1 MACIGWPICGHQCQ
15 IKKMPLPTRQG
26 FWNTVIRHPFG
37 VLLLSLFLMLIL
49 APSTSLLK
57 NYLPDFHG
65 MVALAPLSL
74 LVIGASMLTLWK
86 RARHHAQH
94 MFAGAVVIV
103 VLMLG
108 SVVTHRALVPIQIVI
123 QILFLGYVLG
133 IVVRSVFK
141 AKVITSDVL
150 CGAVSVYLLVGV
162 LAGLVFVLIESFAP
176 GSFRVS
182 NWTTDAVAQQASF
195 IEDPGWLL
203 YFSFVTLTTVGY
215 GDVLP
220 ASAVARSASVLV
232 AVIGQVLLM
241 VQIARLVGMHVA
253 QGTDAKK

>member
-1 MACIGWPICGHQCQ
+1 MT
-15 IKKMPLPTRQG
+15 KQG
-26 FWNTVIRHPFG
+26 FWNAVGRHPFG
-37 VLLLSLFLMLIL
+37 VLLLALFFMLIISPSASLFGKWIP
-49 APSTSLLK
+49 A
-57 NYLPDFHG
+57 FHG

-94 MFAGAVVIV
+94 MFAGATVIV

-108 SVVTHRALVPIQIVI
+108 AVVTHHMFVPVQLIV
-123 QILFLGYVLG
+123 QILFLGYVLR
-133 IVVRSVFK
+133 IVVRAVFK
-141 AKVITSDVL
+141 AKIITTDIL

-162 LAGLVFVLIESFAP
+162 LAGLLFVLIEYFSP

-182 NWTTDAVAQQASF
+182 NWTTDPVAQQASF

-220 ASAVARSASVLV
+220 ASAVARSAAVLV

-253 QGTDAKK
+253 QETETKK

>member
-1 MACIGWPICGHQCQ
+1 M
-15 IKKMPLPTRQG
+15 TRQG
-26 FWNTVIRHPFG
+26 FWNTVARHPFG
-37 VLLLSLFLMLIL
+37 VLLSALFFMLIL
-49 APSTSLLK
+49 APSTSLFEK
-57 NYLPDFHG
+57 WIPEFYG

-74 LVIGASMLTLWK
+74 LVIGASMLILWK
-86 RARHHAQH
+86 RARHHARH

-108 SVVTHRALVPIQIVI
+108 NVVTHPALLPIQIVS
-123 QILFLGYVLG
+123 QTLFLGYVLG

-141 AKVITSDVL
+141 AKIITGDIL

-162 LAGLVFVLIESFAP
+162 LAGLVFVLIEYFSP

-182 NWTTDAVAQQASF
+182 NWGTDAVTQQASF
-195 IEDPGWLL
+195 IHDPGMLL

-220 ASAVARSASVLV
+220 ANAVARSASVLV

-253 QGTDAKK
+253 QGTDSKK

>member
-1 MACIGWPICGHQCQ
+1 M
-15 IKKMPLPTRQG
+15 TRQG
-26 FWNTVIRHPFG
+26 FWIAVSRHPFG
-37 VLLLSLFLMLIL
+37 VLLLALFLMLVL
-49 APSTSLLK
+49 APSTSLFGK
-57 NYLPDFHG
+57 WIPNFHG
-65 MVALAPLSL
+65 MVTLAPLSL
-74 LVIGASMLTLWK
+74 FVIGASMLTLWK
-86 RARHHAQH
+86 RAHHHARH
-94 MFAGAVVIV
+94 MFAGAVVLV
-103 VLMLG
+103 VLVLG
-108 SVVTHRALVPIQIVI
+108 SVLTHHKWIPIQLII

-141 AKVITSDVL
+141 AKIVTSDIL

-162 LAGLVFVLIESFAP
+162 LAGLMFVLIEYYAP

-182 NWTTDAVAQQASF
+182 NWTTDAAAQQASF
-195 IEDPGWLL
+195 IEDPGWLV

-232 AVIGQVLLM
+232 AVIGQVILM

-253 QGTDAKK
+253 QETDSRK

>member
-1 MACIGWPICGHQCQ
+1 M
-15 IKKMPLPTRQG
+15 TRQG
-26 FWNTVIRHPFG
+26 FWNTIGRHPFG
-37 VLLLSLFLMLIL
+37 VLLLALFLMLIL
-49 APSTSLLK
+49 APSTSLFGK
-57 NYLPDFHG
+57 WLPNFHG
-65 MVALAPLSL
+65 MVTLAPLSL
-74 LVIGASMLTLWK
+74 FVIGASMLTLWK
-86 RARHHAQH
+86 RAHHHARH
-94 MFAGAVVIV
+94 MFAGAAVLV
-103 VLMLG
+103 VLVLG
-108 SVVTHRALVPIQIVI
+108 SVLTHHKWIPIQLII

-141 AKVITSDVL
+141 AKIITSDIL

-162 LAGLVFVLIESFAP
+162 LAGLLFVLIEYYAP

-182 NWTTDAVAQQASF
+182 NWTTDAVTQQASF

-220 ASAVARSASVLV
+220 ASAIARSASVLV

-253 QGTDAKK
+253 QGTDSRK

>member
-1 MACIGWPICGHQCQ
+1 
-15 IKKMPLPTRQG
+15 MPLPTKKG
-26 FWNTVIRHPFG
+26 FWAAISRHPFG
-37 VLLLSLFLMLIL
+37 VLLLTLLMMLVL
-49 APSTSLLK
+49 APSTSLFGK
-57 NYLPDFHG
+57 YVPGFHG
-65 MVALAPLSL
+65 MVTLAPLSL
-74 LVIGASMLTLWK
+74 FVIGASMLTLWK
-86 RARHHAQH
+86 RAHHHARH
-94 MFAGAVVIV
+94 MFAGAL
-103 VLMLG
+103 VLAVLVLG
-108 SVVTHRALVPIQIVI
+108 SVITHHTWIPVQLII

-141 AKVITSDVL
+141 AKIITSDIL

-162 LAGLVFVLIESFAP
+162 LAGLVFVLIEYFSP

-182 NWTTDAVAQQASF
+182 NWTSDAVTQQASF

-220 ASAVARSASVLV
+220 ASAIARSASVLV

-253 QGTDAKK
+253 QETESRK

>member
-1 MACIGWPICGHQCQ
+1 MT
-15 IKKMPLPTRQG
+15 KQG
-26 FWNTVIRHPFG
+26 FWIAVSRHPFG
-37 VLLLSLFLMLIL
+37 VLLLTLFLMLVL
-49 APSTSLLK
+49 APSTSLFGK
-57 NYLPDFHG
+57 WIPNFHG
-65 MVALAPLSL
+65 MVTLAPLSL
-74 LVIGASMLTLWK
+74 FVIGASMLTLWK
-86 RARHHAQH
+86 RAHHHARH
-94 MFAGAVVIV
+94 MFAGALVLIV
-103 VLMLG
+103 LVLG
-108 SVVTHRALVPIQIVI
+108 SVLTHHKWIPVQLII

-141 AKVITSDVL
+141 AKIVTSDIL

-162 LAGLVFVLIESFAP
+162 LAGLMFVLIEYYAP

-182 NWTTDAVAQQASF
+182 NWTTDAVTQQASF

-220 ASAVARSASVLV
+220 ASAIARSAAVLV

-253 QGTDAKK
+253 QGTEPRK

>member
-1 MACIGWPICGHQCQ
+1 MT
-15 IKKMPLPTRQG
+15 KQG
-26 FWNTVIRHPFG
+26 FWIAVSRHPFG
-37 VLLLSLFLMLIL
+37 VLLLALFLMLVL
-49 APSTSLLK
+49 APSTSLFGK
-57 NYLPDFHG
+57 WIPNFHG
-65 MVALAPLSL
+65 MVTLAPLSL
-74 LVIGASMLTLWK
+74 FVIGASMLTLWK
-86 RARHHAQH
+86 RAHHHARH
-94 MFAGAVVIV
+94 MFAGALVLIV
-103 VLMLG
+103 LVLG
-108 SVVTHRALVPIQIVI
+108 SVLTHHKWIPIQIII

-141 AKVITSDVL
+141 AKIVTSDIL

-162 LAGLVFVLIESFAP
+162 LAGLVFVLIEYYAP

-182 NWTTDAVAQQASF
+182 NWTTDAVTQQASF

-220 ASAVARSASVLV
+220 ASAIARSAAVLV

-253 QGTDAKK
+253 QGTDSRK

>member
-1 MACIGWPICGHQCQ
+1 MT
-15 IKKMPLPTRQG
+15 KQG
-26 FWNTVIRHPFG
+26 FWNAVGRHPFG
-37 VLLLSLFLMLIL
+37 VLLLALFLMMVI
-49 APSTSLLK
+49 APSTSLFAK
-57 NYLPDFHG
+57 WIPSFQG
-65 MVALAPLSL
+65 MVTLAPLSL

-86 RARHHAQH
+86 RARNHAQH
-94 MFAGAVVIV
+94 MFAGAAVIV

-108 SVVTHRALVPIQIVI
+108 AVVTHPASVPVQIIV

-133 IVVRSVFK
+133 IVVRAVFK
-141 AKVITSDVL
+141 AKIITSDIL
-150 CGAVSVYLLVGV
+150 CGAICVYLLVGI
-162 LAGLVFVLIESFAP
+162 LAGLLFVLIENFCP

-182 NWTTDAVAQQASF
+182 NWTTDDIGQQRKLL
-195 IEDPGWLL
+195 EDPGMLL

-220 ASAVARSASVLV
+220 ANAGARSASVLV

-253 QGTDAKK
+253 QGTESKK

>member
-1 MACIGWPICGHQCQ
+1 MT
-15 IKKMPLPTRQG
+15 KQG
-26 FWNTVIRHPFG
+26 FWNTISRHPFG
-37 VLLLSLFLMLIL
+37 VLLLALFLMLVL
-49 APSTSLLK
+49 APSTSLFGK
-57 NYLPDFHG
+57 WLPNFHG
-65 MVALAPLSL
+65 MVTLAPLSL
-74 LVIGASMLTLWK
+74 FVIGASMLTLWK
-86 RARHHAQH
+86 RAHHHARH
-94 MFAGAVVIV
+94 MFAGAVVLV
-103 VLMLG
+103 VLVLG
-108 SVVTHRALVPIQIVI
+108 SVLTHHKWIPIQLII

-141 AKVITSDVL
+141 AKIVTSDIL

-162 LAGLVFVLIESFAP
+162 LAGLMFVLIEYYAP

-182 NWTTDAVAQQASF
+182 NWTTDAAAQQASF
-195 IEDPGWLL
+195 IEDPGWLV

-232 AVIGQVLLM
+232 AVIGQVILM

-253 QGTDAKK
+253 QETDSRK